1 MATTKQTTTTPR
13 TPNYFSNLKS
23 EPNANINVFAAVNQG
38 AKGTGINLAPK
49 NEKDIEELRNKQIV
63 ANNLEN
69 IPQIN
74 WSVFPDLPNNIKD
87 KIMPKVTNA
96 GAERGY
102 LLHLTKN
109 MGSTDFKG
117 KAGVT
122 ERIGLN
128 EDLMLNKIPNEL
140 KLLQAKFEGF
150 NEDMY
155 NGNVS
160 DLIDE
165 KEKAFISDLVSG
177 KVPMELDENGNFFF
191 MKDGVPTR
199 TKDLGSYTNT
209 NYEAGGEFVTAFTN
223 AFDKGQ
229 KLTKN
234 QEALMRNN
242 FVQKANTYS
251 DGDLM
256 SAAFEDVMKMGGPLL
271 DRTQEPYATMLA
283 DMKGIDP
290 RKKMEAR
297 ENLELALED
306 AYMAKLNEQANLG
319 FDALQ
324 SKKTP
329 ISGKSKTIGGVPGY
343 ANEDGN
349 VDVMN
354 FYNQYDFGY
363 DAVSFEGDGSVS
375 AYSLDQH
382 LGDKPETSE
391 LGIYLASNG
400 YSLGISGK
408 TYMFEGQEMDG
419 EQAKSEAVAK
429 MKEEAYREEYM
440 VFMEARSRD
449 DKKKQAELL
458 GKYIEKGKNLY
469 SLSSRKL
476 AIGNTKDERAKYSFD
491 VDPNKPE
498 TLQAAIQKLSK
509 LN

>member
-1 MATTKQTTTTPR
+1 MATTKQTSTTPR

-23 EPNANINVFAAVNQG
+23 VPNANINVFSAVNQG

-49 NEKDIEELRNKQIV
+49 DESKDLEKIRNEQIV

-74 WSVFPDLPNNIKD
+74 WSAFPDLPNHIKE

-109 MGSTDFKG
+109 MGATDFIG

-122 ERIGLN
+122 EKIGLN

-160 DLIDE
+160 DLIDD
-165 KEKAFISDLVSG
+165 KEQRFISDLVSG

-223 AFDKGQ
+223 AFNKGE

-242 FVQKANTYS
+242 FVQKANKYS

-297 ENLELALED
+297 QNLELALED

-319 FDALQ
+319 FDAARTGDDGNPITPKKVDLDSWYTGFATDDNPNGVPSLQ
-324 SKKTP
+324 DWRLQLENTPGKKGTKWEEGFDIINRGGDEATGP
-329 ISGKSKTIGGVPGY
+329 TFTSEAYGLKGRTFTQKQLVEDILGTTTAEFNKLTSDERAKLFKKYKINTKQGAPAGKSKTYVVPRSMASTSAQNKIDSGY
-343 ANEDGN
+343 EIDLNNKEQ
-349 VDVMN
+349 V
-354 FYNQYDFGY
+354 F
-363 DAVSFEGDGSVS
+363 
-375 AYSLDQH
+375 
-382 LGDKPETSE
+382 K
-391 LGIYLASNG
+391 IING
-400 YSLGISGK
+400 L
-408 TYMFEGQEMDG
+408 
-419 EQAKSEAVAK
+419 
-429 MKEEAYREEYM
+429 R
-440 VFMEARSRD
+440 
-449 DKKKQAELL
+449 
-458 GKYIEKGKNLY
+458 
-469 SLSSRKL
+469 
-476 AIGNTKDERAKYSFD
+476 
-491 VDPNKPE
+491 
-498 TLQAAIQKLSK
+498 
-509 LN
+509 